1 MVVWS
6 EESEAR
12 WRQLSE
18 EATVEVK
25 KWREEHPKA
34 TFQEIEDAV
43 EEHLARIRAQ
53 MVEDVALASAATDI
67 GKVDGESRPVC
78 SKCGHTLEARGQ
90 STRHL
95 TTKQNQSVSLR
106 RTYAKCPACG
116 AGLFPPG

>member
-1 MVVWS
+1 MWNKQA
-6 EESEAR
+6 EAR

-18 EATVEVK
+18 EATAEIK
-25 KWREEHPKA
+25 KWREEHPRA

-43 EEHLARIRAQ
+43 DEHLARIRAQ

-67 GKVDGESRPVC
+67 SKVEGDSRTVC
-78 SKCGHTLEARGQ
+78 PKCGYKLEARGQ
-90 STRHL
+90 GTRHL

-106 RTYAKCPACG
+106 RTYAKCPAYG